1 MASKSA
7 HAHTTTKKKKYSGW
21 SKFVFDGILQVVV
34 NVNIVEGVMRLVCMC
49 EFCQCVFKVTV
60 GNLETL
66 IIEGILM
73 IWASIILIF

>member
-1 MASKSA
+1 MAHPKV
-7 HAHTTTKKKKYSGW
+7 HTKKIFSGW

-34 NVNIVEGVMRLVCMC
+34 NVNIVEGVMRLMCMC

-66 IIEGILM
+66 IMWYWGNIDDMGI
-73 IWASIILIF
+73 F